1 MLAMITSIANQK
13 IKDVV
18 KLRDSVSCR
27 KNNLF
32 IIEGCREISL
42 ALTAGINIK
51 ELYFCRNFFKGI
63 KEEEAITLSGNR
75 NSVIYEVNRKV
86 YKKIAYG
93 KRREGLIAVA
103 EQPKYKLA
111 DIQLTANPFLVVA
124 ERIEKPGNLG
134 AILRTID
141 AAGSDGL
148 IAVDSLT
155 SVYNH
160 KVVRA
165 SVGTIFTKPVIT
177 TSSQELVAW
186 LEKQDIIIICADPA
200 GSLAYTL
207 VDFKKPT
214 VLILGSEKKGISSF
228 WKNQAS
234 VIASIP
240 MEGKADS
247 LNVSVTAAVFIFEA
261 LRQRSQ

>member
-1 MLAMITSIANQK
+1 MVTSVSNQK

-18 KLRDSVSCR
+18 KLRDSLSRR

-32 IIEGCREISL
+32 IIEGYREISL
-42 ALTAGINIK
+42 ALTAGVAIK
-51 ELYFCRNFFKGI
+51 ELYVCKDFFKGR
-63 KEEEAITLSGNR
+63 KEDEVVTLSRNR
-75 NSVIYEVNRKV
+75 NSSIYEVNPKV
-86 YKKIAYG
+86 YEKIAYG
-93 KRREGLIAVA
+93 NRREGLIAVA
-103 EQPKYKLA
+103 KQPKYKLT
-111 DIQLTANPFLVVA
+111 DIRLKVNPFLVVA

-141 AAGSDGL
+141 AAGFDGL

-155 SVYNH
+155 DVYNH
-160 KVVRA
+160 NLVR
-165 SVGTIFTKPVIT
+165 SSLGTIFTKPIVT
-177 TSSQELVAW
+177 TSSQELLAW
-186 LEKQDIIIICADPA
+186 LRKQQITIICADPTD
-200 GSLAYTL
+200 SLAYTA

-214 VLILGSEKKGISSF
+214 ALILGSEEKGISSF

-234 VIASIP
+234 LIASIP
-240 MEGKADS
+240 MKGKTDS